1 MKFNAQYCVR
11 GDIQN
16 SLYPEP
22 LNSYSPV
29 VQWATVRLMLI
40 FQCILYLQS
49 QSIDFTNA
57 FAWAFIPIGGT
68 VFIELPRDFN
78 SDEGKCDVVLR
89 LNKILCG
96 QDKAVRLWYEKLRNV
111 LLDRGLVARQVY
123 PCLFMYKTMICV
135 VYVDD
140 CLS

>member
-1 MKFNAQYCVR
+1 MGHSEVDVDFEVYYMFVES
-11 GDIQN
+11 I
-16 SLYPEP
+16 
-22 LNSYSPV
+22 
-29 VQWATVRLMLI
+29 
-40 FQCILYLQS
+40 
-49 QSIDFTNA
+49 IDFTNVFDQA
-57 FAWAFIPIGGT
+57 DIQSGDP
-68 VFIELPRDFN
+68 VFIELPRDFK
-78 SDEGKCDVVLR
+78 SDGGKCDVVIR

-96 QDKAVRLWYEKLRNV
+96 QDKAVRLCYEKLRNV